1 MQIETSNYVLTGGFD
16 ISNDDSILNESASTN
31 QLPDINAGIMKTM
44 SEIFSNFVQYMRL
57 FQLLLYS
64 FNFIT
69 INVRPML

>member
-44 SEIFSNFVQYMRL
+44 SENFFQFRTIHEIISIIAIFL
-57 FQLLLYS
+57 
-64 FNFIT
+64 
-69 INVRPML
+69 